1 MWRAVFL
8 LWWLWPGLA
17 LAQQALDAESFEA
30 LTRGKTFYFSSGGE
44 PYGAEE
50 YLEDR
55 RVRWSFL
62 DGQCLEGRWWQEGEL
77 ICFVYEDDPDQHC
90 WTFRIEAGGLRA
102 QFLGDPGGRVLYEL
116 RQSQKPLHCLGPKVG
131 V

>member
-8 LWWLWPGLA
+8 LCGLWPGLA
-17 LAQQALDAESFEA
+17 LAQEALDGEAFEA

-50 YLEDR
+50 YLADR

-62 DGQCLEGRWWQEGEL
+62 DGQCLEGRWWQEGAL
-77 ICFVYEDDPDQHC
+77 ICFIYEDDTGQHC
-90 WTFRIEAGGLRA
+90 WTFSMDTGGLRA
-102 QFLGDPGGRVLYEL
+102 QFEGESGGRVLYEL
-116 RQSQKPLHCLGPKVG
+116 RQSRKPLYCLGPKVG